1 MSQFLFCK
9 ILVYIP
15 SIPSYSGLLW
25 PESVSSMAPEIVY
38 KNVCFSLVYFNEMH
52 ACLAQANLSGRQC
65 LNRSQSCG
73 ICTTITL
80 LYITSSKP
88 KTWNVHFISYHK
100 SYIHITLLY
109 ITSSTLKNLK
119 CPFYKLSQKLHTH
132 IYIYIN
138 NTSTIWL
145 LRFLNSLCSV
155 CSERNIS

>member
-1 MSQFLFCK
+1 MFCK

-25 PESVSSMAPEIVY
+25 PQSVSSMAPEIVY

-52 ACLAQANLSGRQC
+52 ACLAQANLSRRQC

-80 LYITSSKP
+80 LYITSSTP

-109 ITSSTLKNLK
+109 ITSSTPKTWNVHFISYHK
-119 CPFYKLSQKLHTH
+119 CYIH
-132 IYIYIN
+132 IYIN

-145 LRFLNSLCSV
+145 PRFLNSLCSV